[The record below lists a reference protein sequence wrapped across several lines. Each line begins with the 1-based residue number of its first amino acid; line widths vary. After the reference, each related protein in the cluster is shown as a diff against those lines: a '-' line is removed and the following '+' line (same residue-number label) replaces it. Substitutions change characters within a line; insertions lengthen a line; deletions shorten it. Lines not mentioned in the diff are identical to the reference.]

1 MTNEE
6 IRIKVAEA
14 MGARL
19 WNNPTQSG
27 PSQLWG
33 FQAPSPS
40 EVFARMWFCGEADCL
55 LPDYP
60 FDLNAC
66 AEFEYELKKLGVFS
80 AYLSNLALTC
90 GFNAQGDEAWFKLN
104 AGLEA
109 VCSATAR
116 QRCIAYLRTKG
127 IIP

>member
-19 WNNPTQSG
+19 WNNPTESG

-33 FQAPSPS
+33 FQVPSPS
-40 EVFARMWFCGEADCL
+40 EVFARMWLCGEADCL

-60 FDLNAC
+60 KDLNAC
-66 AEFEYELKKLGVFS
+66 AEFEKT
-80 AYLSNLALTC
+80 LTDEEHNRYRTHIY
-90 GFNAQGDEAWFKLN
+90 GMTFNPRECF
-104 AGLEA
+104 
-109 VCSATAR
+109 SATAR
-116 QRCIAYLRTKG
+116 QRCLAYLKTKG
-127 IIP
+127 IMP

>member
-33 FQAPSPS
+33 FQVPSPS
-40 EVFARMWFCGEADCL
+40 EVFARMWLCGEADCL

-60 FDLNAC
+60 EDLNAC
-66 AEFEYELKKLGVFS
+66 HEMEKVFIGADKSPNYSQYRQQLYKVCNNSPEL
-80 AYLSNLALTC
+80 AIR
-90 GFNAQGDEAWFKLN
+90 
-104 AGLEA
+104 
-109 VCSATAR
+109 ATAR
-116 QRCIAYLRTKG
+116 QRAEAFLRTLNLWKD
-127 IIP
+127 

>member
-33 FQAPSPS
+33 FQVPSPS
-40 EVFARMWFCGEADCL
+40 EVFARMWLCGEADCL

-60 FDLNAC
+60 KDLNAC
-66 AEFEYELKKLGVFS
+66 AEFEKMLTDEEKTDFIRELNKGDFS
-80 AYLSNLALTC
+80 YRRLA
-90 GFNAQGDEAWFKLN
+90 F
-104 AGLEA
+104 
-109 VCSATAR
+109 ATAR
-116 QRCIAYLRTKG
+116 QRCITYLKTKG